1 MKYIFIISLFFDDIK
16 IYFLFIQIN
25 FYSMKY
31 FFYYINVFFMLSSYI
46 LFNQN
51 NFAFNKKYFYH
62 IYIFHSRKFFL
73 LLYEFLIHNF
83 SGEHIW
89 SSICIYESQNFT
101 LSMQIEQQHEDAE
114 KLQRRILE
122 CCVVKAK

>member
-1 MKYIFIISLFFDDIK
+1 
-16 IYFLFIQIN
+16 
-25 FYSMKY
+25 MKY
-31 FFYYINVFFMLSSYI
+31 FFIMLM
-46 LFNQN
+46 
-51 NFAFNKKYFYH
+51 YFSCCQVIFYSIKTTLLSIRNIFT
-62 IYIFHSRKFFL
+62 IYIFFIQEHFFL

-83 SGEHIW
+83 SSEHIW
-89 SSICIYESQNFT
+89 SSICIYKSQNFT